1 MSLGKRKSSTGNSF
15 MPLLKFDARVGR
27 FYLEQRVQTS
37 NGWEKQQ
44 TDITDRF
51 RAVFDLA
58 NAKRGW
64 LKFPRGAPPETV
76 LVPAGEDPGE
86 APSEDHKE
94 GFRVL
99 VQVDGVVHEFMSTSV
114 GAWNAV
120 NALHD
125 VYIREAPK
133 HPGEAP
139 EVALHDIVE
148 RRYTS
153 GTSFEPSFI
162 ITQWVPRPDER
173 KQRSHA
179 DLDDEAKIS
188 FLDD

>member
-99 VQVDGVVHEFMSTSV
+99 GQVDGVAHEFMSTSV

-139 EVALHDIVE
+139 VVALHDIVE
-148 RRYTS
+148 RRYAS
-153 GTSFEPSFI
+153 GSSFQPSFVV
-162 ITQWVPRPDER
+162 TEWVACPDER
-173 KQRSHA
+173 KQQKRT
-179 DLDDEAKIS
+179 DLDDEVP
-188 FLDD
+188 FD

>member
-99 VQVDGVVHEFMSTSV
+99 GQVDGVVHEFMSTSV

-125 VYIREAPK
+125 AYIREAPK
-133 HPGEAP
+133 HPSEAP
-139 EVALHDIVE
+139 VVVLHDIVE

-153 GTSFEPSFI
+153 GTSFEPSFV
-162 ITQWVPRPDER
+162 ITEWVPRP
-173 KQRSHA
+173 A
-179 DLDDEAKIS
+179 DLDDEAKVP
-188 FLDD
+188 FLDC